1 MIDEIRRQVAAIHDT
16 PQQAVIAVSG
26 AGTAAVA
33 WLLGVG
39 GASRTILEV
48 AVPYGRR
55 AMREFLGFEP
65 EQSASADTARQL
77 AHQCYRKARRQIDAD
92 RDTAGDYPAVGLA
105 CAAAIATDRP
115 RRGEHRAYIAAWDA
129 AAVTTY
135 SLRLHKGLRGRA
147 GEEELVSR
155 LLLRALAAACGLEAD
170 AGAGPALADGDELAV
185 ERTPHAEPLAQ
196 LLSGAAGWVVADG
209 GGALA
214 VEGAVPAALLPGS
227 FNPLHPGH
235 RELRAAAAE
244 ILGFPPAYELS
255 AANVDKP
262 PLPAAELRRRLSA
275 FGPGETVALTAA
287 ATFHQKAELFPGRAF
302 IIGWD
307 TAVRLVAPRYYGNL
321 GGANA
326 GGTDAGRAAG
336 GPDGETAMLAAL
348 ARMWAG
354 GAQFLVAGRLD
365 GGRFK
370 TLDDVAVPAGFRP
383 MFRAIP
389 ESLFRRDLSSTDL
402 RGGA

>member
-16 PQQAVIAVSG
+16 PPQAVIAVSG

-55 AMREFLGFEP
+55 AMQEFLGAEP
-65 EQSASADTARQL
+65 EQSAAAATARLL
-77 AHQCYRKARRQIDAD
+77 ARQCYRKARRQLDAD
-92 RDTAGDYPAVGLA
+92 GGDYPAVGLA

-155 LLLRALAAACGLEAD
+155 LLLRALAAACGLEPD
-170 AGAGPALADGDELAV
+170 AAAGPELTAGDELAV
-185 ERTPHAEPLAQ
+185 ARTPHAEPLAQ
-196 LLSGAAGWVVADG
+196 LLSGAARWVAADG

-235 RELRAAAAE
+235 RELRAAAAA

-262 PLPAAELRRRLSA
+262 PLTADELRRRLAA
-275 FGPGETVALTAA
+275 FGPGETVAVTAA

-307 TAVRLVAPRYYGNL
+307 TAVRLVAPRYYADA
-321 GGANA
+321 GGAGSGGGAA
-326 GGTDAGRAAG
+326 GGT
-336 GPDGETAMLAAL
+336 DGETAMLAAL

-402 RGGA
+402 RHGL

>member
-1 MIDEIRRQVAAIHDT
+1 MQ
-16 PQQAVIAVSG
+16 
-26 AGTAAVA
+26 
-33 WLLGVG
+33 
-39 GASRTILEV
+39 
-48 AVPYGRR
+48 
-55 AMREFLGFEP
+55 EFLGFEP
-65 EQSASADTARQL
+65 EQSAAAATARQL
-77 AHQCYRKARRQIDAD
+77 ACQCYRKARRQLDAD
-92 RDTAGDYPAVGLA
+92 GRDYPAVGLA

-135 SLRLHKGLRGRA
+135 SLRLSKGLRDRG

-155 LLLRALAAACGLEAD
+155 LLLRALAGVCGLEPD
-170 AGAGPALADGDELAV
+170 AAAGPALTDGDELAV

-196 LLSGAAGWVVADG
+196 LLSAAARWVVADG

-262 PLPAAELRRRLSA
+262 PLTADELRRRLAA
-275 FGPGETVALTAA
+275 FGPGETAAVTAA

-307 TAVRLVAPRYYGNL
+307 TAVRLVAPRYY
-321 GGANA
+321 A
-326 GGTDAGRAAG
+326 DAGRAAG
-336 GPDGETAMLAAL
+336 GMDGETAMLAAL

-365 GGRFK
+365 EGRFK

-402 RGGA
+402 RHGQ

>member
-1 MIDEIRRQVAAIHDT
+1 MEEIRRQVAAIHDT
-16 PQQAVIAVSG
+16 PPQAVIAVSG

-55 AMREFLGFEP
+55 AMQEFLGFEP
-65 EQSASADTARQL
+65 EQSAAAATARLL
-77 AHQCYRKARRQIDAD
+77 ARQCYRKARRQLEAD
-92 RDTAGDYPAVGLA
+92 GGDYPAVGLA

-135 SLRLHKGLRGRA
+135 SLRLSKGLRDRA
-147 GEEELVSR
+147 GEEEVVSR

-170 AGAGPALADGDELAV
+170 AAAGPALTEGDELAV

-196 LLSGAAGWVVADG
+196 LLSGAARWVVADG
-209 GGALA
+209 GGGLE

-262 PLPAAELRRRLSA
+262 PLTPDELRRRLAA
-275 FGPGETVALTAA
+275 FGPGETAAITAA

-307 TAVRLVAPRYYGNL
+307 TAVRLVAPRYYADA
-321 GGANA
+321 GAA
-326 GGTDAGRAAG
+326 GGT
-336 GPDGETAMLAAL
+336 DGETAMLAAL

-402 RGGA
+402 RHGQ

>member
-16 PQQAVIAVSG
+16 PPQAVIAVSG

-55 AMREFLGFEP
+55 AMQEFLGFEP
-65 EQSASADTARQL
+65 EQSAAAATARLL
-77 AHQCYRKARRQIDAD
+77 ARQCYRKARRQLDAD
-92 RDTAGDYPAVGLA
+92 GGGYPAVGLA

-135 SLRLHKGLRGRA
+135 SLRLSKGLRGRA
-147 GEEELVSR
+147 GEEEVVSR
-155 LLLRALAAACGLEAD
+155 LLLRALADACGLEAD
-170 AGAGPALADGDELAV
+170 AAAGPALTDGDELAV

-196 LLSGAAGWVVADG
+196 LLSGAARWVVADGG

-262 PLPAAELRRRLSA
+262 PLTADELRRRLAA
-275 FGPGETVALTAA
+275 FGPGETVAVTAA

-307 TAVRLVAPRYYGNL
+307 TAVRLVAPRYY
-321 GGANA
+321 A
-326 GGTDAGRAAG
+326 DAGRAAG
-336 GPDGETAMLAAL
+336 GADGETAMLAAL

-383 MFRAIP
+383 MFRTIP

-402 RGGA
+402 RHGA

>member
-55 AMREFLGFEP
+55 AMQEFLGFEP
-65 EQSASADTARQL
+65 EQSAAAETARQL
-77 AHQCYRKARRQIDAD
+77 AQQCYRKARRQLDAD

-135 SLRLHKGLRGRA
+135 SLRLHKGLRDRA

-155 LLLRALAAACGLEAD
+155 LLLRALADACGLEAD
-170 AGAGPALADGDELAV
+170 AAAGPALTDGDELMV
-185 ERTPHAEPLAQ
+185 ERTPHAAPLAQ
-196 LLSGAAGWVVADG
+196 LLSGAAGWVTADG
-209 GGALA
+209 GAGALA

-275 FGPGETVALTAA
+275 FGPGETVAITAA

-307 TAVRLVAPRYYGNL
+307 TAVRLVAPRYYVNL
-321 GGANA
+321 GGGDAA
-326 GGTDAGRAAG
+326 GTDGGGT
-336 GPDGETAMLAAL
+336 DGETAMLAAL

-365 GGRFK
+365 AGRFR
-370 TLDDVAVPAGFRP
+370 TLDEVAVPAGFRP

>member
-16 PQQAVIAVSG
+16 PPQAVIAVSG

-33 WLLGVG
+33 WLLGVS
-39 GASRTILEV
+39 GASRTILEA

-55 AMREFLGFEP
+55 AMQEFLGFEP
-65 EQSASADTARQL
+65 EQSAAAETARQL
-77 AHQCYRKARRQIDAD
+77 ARQCYRKARRQLDAD
-92 RDTAGDYPAVGLA
+92 GGDYPAVGLA

-129 AAVTTY
+129 AAVTIY
-135 SLRLHKGLRGRA
+135 SLRLHKGLRDRA

-170 AGAGPALADGDELAV
+170 AAAGPALTDSDELAV

-196 LLSGAAGWVVADG
+196 LLSGAAGWVTADG
-209 GGALA
+209 GGGALT

-235 RELRAAAAE
+235 RELRAAAAA

-262 PLPAAELRRRLSA
+262 PLTADELRRRLAA
-275 FGPGETVALTAA
+275 FGPGETAAVTAA

-307 TAVRLVAPRYYGNL
+307 TAVRLVAPRYYADA
-321 GGANA
+321 GAA
-326 GGTDAGRAAG
+326 GGT
-336 GPDGETAMLAAL
+336 DGETAMLAAL

-365 GGRFK
+365 EGRFK

-402 RGGA
+402 RHGA

>member
-1 MIDEIRRQVAAIHDT
+1 MIDEIRQQAAAIHAT
-16 PQQAVIAVSG
+16 PPQAVIAVSG

-33 WLLGVG
+33 WLLGIG

-55 AMREFLGFEP
+55 AMQEFLGFEP
-65 EQSASADTARQL
+65 EQSAAADTARLL
-77 AHQCYRKARRQIDAD
+77 ARQCYRKARRQLDAD

-135 SLRLHKGLRGRA
+135 SLRLHKGLRDRA

-155 LLLRALAAACGLEAD
+155 LLLRALAAACSLEAD
-170 AGAGPALADGDELAV
+170 AAAGPALADGDELAV
-185 ERTPHAEPLAQ
+185 ARTPHAAPLAQ
-196 LLSGAAGWVVADG
+196 LLSGAARWVVSDG

-214 VEGAVPAALLPGS
+214 VEGTVPAALLPGS

-235 RELRAAAAE
+235 RELRAAAAA

-262 PLPAAELRRRLSA
+262 PLPAGELRRRLSA
-275 FGPGETVALTAA
+275 FAPGETVALTAA

-307 TAVRLVAPRYYGNL
+307 TAVRLVAPRYY
-321 GGANA
+321 A
-326 GGTDAGRAAG
+326 GGGDSAGT
-336 GPDGETAMLAAL
+336 DGETAMLAAL

>member
-48 AVPYGRR
+48 AVPYGRQ
-55 AMREFLGFEP
+55 AMQEFLGFEP
-65 EQSASADTARQL
+65 EQSAAAATARQL
-77 AHQCYRKARRQIDAD
+77 ARQCYRKARRQIDADRDAD

-115 RRGEHRAYIAAWDA
+115 RQGEHRAYIAAWDA

-155 LLLRALAAACGLEAD
+155 LLLRALADACGLEAD

-185 ERTPHAEPLAQ
+185 ERTPHAAPLAQ
-196 LLSGAAGWVVADG
+196 LLSGAARWVVADG

-214 VEGAVPAALLPGS
+214 VEGAVPGALLPGS

-262 PLPAAELRRRLSA
+262 PLPASELRRRLSA
-275 FGPGETVALTAA
+275 FGSGETVALTAA

-307 TAVRLVAPRYYGNL
+307 TAVRLVAPRYYAGS
-321 GGANA
+321 GG
-326 GGTDAGRAAG
+326 DRAGRATANKL
-336 GPDGETAMLAAL
+336 DGETAMLAAL

-354 GAQFLVAGRLD
+354 GSQFLVAGRLD
-365 GGRFK
+365 AGRFK